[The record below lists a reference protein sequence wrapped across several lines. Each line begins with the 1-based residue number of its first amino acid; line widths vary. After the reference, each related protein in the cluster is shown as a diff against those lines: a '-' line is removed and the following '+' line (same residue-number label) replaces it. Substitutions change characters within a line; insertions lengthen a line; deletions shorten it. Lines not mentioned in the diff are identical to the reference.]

1 MKRLFSTSF
10 AGIYILVFA
19 VSIGVATFIEND
31 FGTSSAMKLVFK
43 ARWFEVLLTLFSITL
58 IVNVVKYKMIAQ
70 KRWPLVIF
78 HLSMVMILV
87 GSGITRYFSYEGTM
101 HIREGE
107 SSNTILSRDTYLNF
121 QASSNGNM
129 YEFSEPVLF
138 SSIGSNAFNEMYNV
152 AGRAIRV
159 EVQDILPNPTN
170 ILAQSSSGS
179 PILKIVYGGSGSRQE
194 FYIAEGERRTLFG
207 LNFDFSQSLED
218 SSAVDFTDTPTDVNI
233 YFSEGELFF
242 KSRSNLSEMVML
254 TQTQTT
260 LSATQV
266 YPLKLRSLYDNG
278 DKGFVFGDFLPS
290 GELKMI
296 STGRKLENSSTIGV
310 SLKVTIDEVEFE
322 RYIFGRNG
330 GEGHAEVFNVEGLD
344 FSASFGSKRIQLPF
358 SVYLNEFIMDRY
370 PGTDSPES
378 YASEV
383 TLIDERKQIRE
394 NHRIYMNHVLDHD
407 GFRFFQSSFDQDEQG
422 TYLSVNHDYWGT
434 MVTYFSYA
442 FFTLG
447 LVLVFFSKKTRFYIL
462 SQKLK
467 TLQDKRFILLPLIC
481 ISSLISQ
488 PYIAQES
495 IKPTTPELF
504 YVDNDHAELFN
515 TVIVQDFK
523 GRMKPMQTLSN
534 ELLRKVTG
542 KSNYG
547 GVSASTTILSMYAD
561 AQNWYSAPIVGFGK
575 HSGIAEII
583 GVSSD
588 NLASYKDFFF
598 EDGSYKLSEQIRD
611 VTAKSPVERGTYDK
625 QLIKVD
631 ERVNIV
637 GMIFSGSFFKV
648 IPIEGDENN
657 TWVGERFSR
666 KNSNEPTSPIAESFF
681 STYRRALFDA
691 IQLSESG
698 DTNTGSKIYELCNQ
712 IISELKDYQ
721 TVHGAAV
728 IPSNSRIA
736 TEIALNNSN
745 VFNRLAIYYFLL
757 GMLFLGLLF
766 YSVFSPE
773 GHAKKFRAVL
783 VVLVA
788 IGFFFHTSGLGARWY
803 ITGRAPWSNGYES
816 MIYIA
821 WTSVLAGLIFTR
833 KSLGAMAATMVLGG
847 AILLIAM
854 LSYLDPE
861 ITPLVP
867 VLKSYWLTIHV
878 SLIAGSYGFLMLGAI
893 IGFINLLLYVLLSEK
908 NKSTIIKIIK
918 EMTYISEMTLTGG
931 IVLLSVGTYLGGV
944 WANESWGRYWG
955 WDAKE
960 TWALVSILVYAF
972 ILHMRLIPGLKSIFA
987 YNFATLFGLS
997 SVIMTY
1003 YGVNYYLSGLH
1014 SYAAGDPVP
1023 IPMWVYYAV
1032 AAAAVV
1038 SFIAYMKKNKHEVS

>member
-1 MKRLFSTSF
+1 MKRFFSTSF

-19 VSIGVATFIEND
+19 VAIGVATFIEND
-31 FGTSSAMKLVFK
+31 FGTSSAMKLVFQAK
-43 ARWFEVLLTLFSITL
+43 WFEVLLILFSITL
-58 IVNVVKYKMIAQ
+58 VVNVVKYKMIPQ
-70 KRWPLVIF
+70 KRWALVIF

-87 GSGITRYFSYEGTM
+87 GAGVTRYFGYEGTM

-107 SSNTILSRDTYLNF
+107 SSNTILSRASYLNF
-121 QASSNGNM
+121 QATSNGNN

-138 SSIGSNAFNEMYNV
+138 SAIGSNAFYEKYNV
-152 AGRAIRV
+152 AGRAV
-159 EVQDILPNPTN
+159 EVEVMDILPNPAN
-170 ILAQSSSGS
+170 ILAQSASGQ
-179 PILKIVYGGSGSRQE
+179 PIVKIVYGGSGSRQE
-194 FYIAEGERRTLFG
+194 FYIGEGERRTLFG

-218 SSAVDFTDTPTDVNI
+218 SSVVDFSEAPTDFNI
-233 YFSEGELFF
+233 YFSDGDLFF
-242 KSRSNLSEMVML
+242 KSRTDLSEMVMIS
-254 TQTQTT
+254 QTQSA
-260 LSATQV
+260 LSANQV
-266 YPLKLRSLYDNG
+266 HPLKLRSLYDTG

-290 GELKMI
+290 GELKLT
-296 STGRKLENSSTIGV
+296 STGRKLENSSTIGI
-310 SLKVTIDEVEFE
+310 SLKVTIDDVAFE

-330 GEGHAEVFNVEGLD
+330 GEGRAEVFQVDGMD

-358 SVYLNEFIMDRY
+358 SIYLNDFIMDRY
-370 PGTDSPES
+370 PGTQSPAS

-383 TLIDERKQIRE
+383 TLIDDRDQIRGD
-394 NHRIYMNHVLDHD
+394 HRIFMNNVLDHD
-407 GFRFFQSSFDQDEQG
+407 GFRFFQSSFDPDEKG

-434 MVTYFSYA
+434 MITYFSYA

-447 LVLVFFSKKTRFYIL
+447 LVMVFFSKKTRFYIL

-467 TLQDKRFILLPLIC
+467 TLQDKRFIFLALVC
-481 ISSLISQ
+481 VSSFLSQ
-488 PYIAQES
+488 PAIAQES
-495 IKPTTPELF
+495 IKPVLPELY
-504 YVDNDHAELFN
+504 YVDDDHATLFN

-534 ELLRKVTG
+534 ELMRKVTG
-542 KSNYG
+542 KTKYNG
-547 GVSASTTILSMYAD
+547 FTASTTVLSMYAD
-561 AQNWYSAPIVGFGK
+561 AQNWYSAPMIGYGK
-575 HSGIAEII
+575 NEGIADVI
-583 GVSSD
+583 GVSLG

-598 EDGSYKLSEQIRD
+598 DDGSYKLSGEIRD
-611 VTAKSPVERGTYDK
+611 ATGKNPAERGMYEK
-625 QLIKVD
+625 QLLKVD

-637 GMIFSGSFFKV
+637 GMIFAGSFFKV
-648 IPIEGDENN
+648 IPIEEDENN
-657 TWVGERFSR
+657 TWVGEMSG
-666 KNSNEPTSPIAESFF
+666 SQTSEALTSPIAQAFF
-681 STYRRALFDA
+681 STYRRALYDA
-691 IQLSESG
+691 MQSVESG
-698 DTNTGSKIYELCNQ
+698 EFKTGAEIYQLCNQ
-712 IISELKDYQ
+712 IVLELKQYQ

-728 IPSNSRIA
+728 IPSKSRIA

-745 VFNRLAIYYFLL
+745 VFNRLALYYFML

-766 YSVFSPE
+766 YSVFFPE
-773 GHAKKFRAVL
+773 GKAKKFRATL
-783 VVLVA
+783 VILVI
-788 IGFFFHTSGLGARWY
+788 IGFVFHTSGLGARWY

-893 IGFINLLLYVLLSEK
+893 IGFINLLLYVLLTKK
-908 NKSTIIKIIK
+908 NKSAIVKIIK

-972 ILHMRLIPGLKSIFA
+972 ILHMRLIPGLKSVFA

-1003 YGVNYYLSGLH
+1003 FGVNYYLSGLH

-1023 IPMWVYYAV
+1023 IPNWVYYAV
-1032 AAAAVV
+1032 AAAAIV
-1038 SFIAYMKKNKHEVS
+1038 SFIAYMQKNKHQIS

>member
-19 VSIGVATFIEND
+19 VAIGVATFIEND
-31 FGTSSAMKLVFK
+31 FGTSSAMKLVYK
-43 ARWFEVLLTLFSITL
+43 ALWFEVLLTLFSITL
-58 IVNVVKYKMIAQ
+58 VVNVVKYKMISQ
-70 KRWPLVIF
+70 KRWALVIF

-87 GSGITRYFSYEGTM
+87 GAGITRYFSYEGTM

-121 QASSNGNM
+121 QATSNGNV

-138 SSIGSNAFNEMYNV
+138 SSIGSNSFHEKYNV
-152 AGRAIRV
+152 AGRSVTV
-159 EVQDILPNPTN
+159 EVNDILPNPTN
-170 ILAQSSSGS
+170 FLAQSSTGQ
-179 PILKIVYGGSGSRQE
+179 PILKVVYGGSGSRQE

-207 LNFDFSQSLED
+207 LNFDFSKSLED
-218 SSAVDFTDTPTDVNI
+218 SSSVDFTDSPADVTL
-233 YFSEGELFF
+233 YFSEGELFM
-242 KSRSNLSEMVML
+242 KSRSALSEMVML
-254 TQTQTT
+254 TQTQ
-260 LSATQV
+260 SALLASKI

-278 DKGFVFGDFLPS
+278 EKGFVFGDFLPS
-290 GELKMI
+290 GELKMK

-310 SLKVTIDEVEFE
+310 SLKVTIDGEEFD
-322 RYIFGRNG
+322 RYVFGRNG
-330 GEGHAEVFNVEGLD
+330 GEGHAEMFPVEGMD
-344 FSASFGSKRIQLPF
+344 FSVSYGSKRIQLPF
-358 SVYLNEFIMDRY
+358 SIYLNEFIMDRY

-383 TLIDERKQIRE
+383 TLIDERNQVRE
-394 NHRIYMNHVLDHD
+394 DHRIFMNHVLDHA
-407 GFRFFQSSFDQDEQG
+407 GFRFFQSSFDPDELG

-434 MVTYFSYA
+434 MITYFSYA

-447 LVLVFFSKKTRFYIL
+447 LVMVFFSKKTRFYQL

-467 TLQDKRFILLPLIC
+467 KLQDKRFVFLAFMS
-481 ISSLISQ
+481 ISACVSQ
-488 PYIAQES
+488 PIVAQQS
-495 IKPTTPELF
+495 IKPTLTELF
-504 YVDNDHAELFN
+504 YVDKDHAELFN

-542 KSNYG
+542 KSEYN
-547 GVSASTTILSMYAD
+547 GVSASTAILSMYAD
-561 AQNWYSAPIVGFGK
+561 AQNWYSAPIVRFGK
-575 HSGIAEII
+575 HQGIADII
-583 GVSSD
+583 GVSSE

-598 EDGSYKLSEQIRD
+598 EDGSYKLSAEIRN

-637 GMIFSGSFFKV
+637 GMIFSGSFFKI

-657 TWVGERFSR
+657 TWVGERFS
-666 KNSNEPTSPIAESFF
+666 KENSDELTSPVAEAFF

-691 IQLSESG
+691 VQSSESG
-698 DTNTGSKIYELCNQ
+698 DANTGNKIYQLCNQ
-712 IISELKDYQ
+712 IVFELKQYQ
-721 TVHGAAV
+721 SVQGAAV
-728 IPSNSRIA
+728 IPSNSRIT
-736 TEIALNNSN
+736 TEIALNNSK
-745 VFNRLAIYYFLL
+745 VFNRLALYYLLL

-783 VVLVA
+783 VILVA

-833 KSLGAMAATMVLGG
+833 KSLGAMAATMILGG
-847 AILLIAM
+847 AVLLIAM

-893 IGFINLLLYVLLSEK
+893 IGFLNLLMYVVLTPK

-972 ILHMRLIPGLKSIFA
+972 ILHMRLIPGLKSTFS

-1003 YGVNYYLSGLH
+1003 FGVNYYLSGLH

-1023 IPMWVYYAV
+1023 IPNWVYYAV
-1032 AAAAVV
+1032 AAAFIV
-1038 SFIAYMKKNKHEVS
+1038 SLIAYRQKTKHKIS

>member
-19 VSIGVATFIEND
+19 VAIGVATFIEND
-31 FGTSSAMKLVFK
+31 FGTSSAMKLVYK
-43 ARWFEVLLTLFSITL
+43 ALWFEVLLTLFSITL
-58 IVNVVKYKMIAQ
+58 VVNVVKYKMISQ
-70 KRWPLVIF
+70 KRWALVIF

-87 GSGITRYFSYEGTM
+87 GAGITRYFSYEGTM

-121 QASSNGNM
+121 QATSNGNV

-138 SSIGSNAFNEMYNV
+138 SSIGSNSFHEKFNV
-152 AGRAIRV
+152 AGRSVTV
-159 EVQDILPNPTN
+159 EVNDILPNPTN
-170 ILAQSSSGS
+170 FLAQSSTGQ
-179 PILKIVYGGSGSRQE
+179 PILKVVYGGSGSRQE

-207 LNFDFSQSLED
+207 LNFDFSKSLED
-218 SSAVDFTDTPTDVNI
+218 SSSVDFTDSPADVTL
-233 YFSEGELFF
+233 YFSEGELFM
-242 KSRSNLSEMVML
+242 KSRSALSEMVML
-254 TQTQTT
+254 TQTQ
-260 LSATQV
+260 SALLASKI

-278 DKGFVFGDFLPS
+278 EKGFVFGDFLPS
-290 GELKMI
+290 GELKMK

-310 SLKVTIDEVEFE
+310 SLKVTIDGEEFD
-322 RYIFGRNG
+322 RYVFGRNG
-330 GEGHAEVFNVEGLD
+330 GEGHAEMFPVEGMD
-344 FSASFGSKRIQLPF
+344 FSVSYGSKRIQLPF
-358 SVYLNEFIMDRY
+358 SIYLNEFIMDRY

-383 TLIDERKQIRE
+383 TLIDERNQVRE
-394 NHRIYMNHVLDHD
+394 DHRIFMNHVLDHA
-407 GFRFFQSSFDQDEQG
+407 GFRFFQSSFDPDELG

-434 MVTYFSYA
+434 MITYFSYA

-447 LVLVFFSKKTRFYIL
+447 LVMVFFSKKTRFYQL

-467 TLQDKRFILLPLIC
+467 KLQDKRFVFLAFMS
-481 ISSLISQ
+481 ISACVSQ
-488 PYIAQES
+488 PIVAQQS
-495 IKPTTPELF
+495 IKPTLTELF
-504 YVDNDHAELFN
+504 YVDKDHAELFN

-542 KSNYG
+542 KSEYN
-547 GVSASTTILSMYAD
+547 GVSASTAILSMYAD
-561 AQNWYSAPIVGFGK
+561 AQNWYSAPIVRFGK
-575 HSGIAEII
+575 HQGIADII
-583 GVSSD
+583 GVSSE

-598 EDGSYKLSEQIRD
+598 EDGSYKLSAEIRN

-637 GMIFSGSFFKV
+637 GMIFSGSFFKI

-657 TWVGERFSR
+657 TWVGERFS
-666 KNSNEPTSPIAESFF
+666 KENSDELTSPVAEAFF

-691 IQLSESG
+691 VQSSESG
-698 DTNTGSKIYELCNQ
+698 DANTGNKIYQLCNQ
-712 IISELKDYQ
+712 IVFELKQYQ
-721 TVHGAAV
+721 SVQGAAV
-728 IPSNSRIA
+728 IPSNSRIT
-736 TEIALNNSN
+736 TEIALNNSK
-745 VFNRLAIYYFLL
+745 VFNRLALYYLLL

-783 VVLVA
+783 VILVA

-833 KSLGAMAATMVLGG
+833 KSLGAMAATMILGG
-847 AILLIAM
+847 AVLLIAM

-893 IGFINLLLYVLLSEK
+893 IGFLNLLMYVVLTPK

-972 ILHMRLIPGLKSIFA
+972 ILHMRLIPGLKSTFS

-1003 YGVNYYLSGLH
+1003 FGVNYYLSGLH

-1023 IPMWVYYAV
+1023 IPNWVYYAV
-1032 AAAAVV
+1032 AAAFIV
-1038 SFIAYMKKNKHEVS
+1038 SLIAYRQKTKHKIS

>member
-1 MKRLFSTSF
+1 LKRLFSTSF

-19 VSIGVATFIEND
+19 VAIGVATFIEND
-31 FGTSSAMKLVFK
+31 FGTSSAMKLVYK
-43 ARWFEVLLTLFSITL
+43 ALWFEVLLTLFSITL
-58 IVNVVKYKMIAQ
+58 VVNVVKYKMISQ
-70 KRWPLVIF
+70 KRWALVIF

-87 GSGITRYFSYEGTM
+87 GAGITRYFSYEGTM

-121 QASSNGNM
+121 QATSNGNV

-138 SSIGSNAFNEMYNV
+138 SSIGSNSFHEKFNV
-152 AGRAIRV
+152 AGRSVTV
-159 EVQDILPNPTN
+159 EVNDILPNPTN
-170 ILAQSSSGS
+170 FLAQSSTGQ
-179 PILKIVYGGSGSRQE
+179 PILKVVYGGSGSRQE

-207 LNFDFSQSLED
+207 LNFDFSKSLED
-218 SSAVDFTDTPTDVNI
+218 SSSVDFTDSPADVTL
-233 YFSEGELFF
+233 YFSEGELFM
-242 KSRSNLSEMVML
+242 KSRSALSEMVML
-254 TQTQTT
+254 TQTQ
-260 LSATQV
+260 SALLASKI

-278 DKGFVFGDFLPS
+278 EKGFVFGDFLPS
-290 GELKMI
+290 GELKMK

-310 SLKVTIDEVEFE
+310 SLKVTIDGEEFD
-322 RYIFGRNG
+322 RYVFGRNG
-330 GEGHAEVFNVEGLD
+330 GEGHAEMFPVEGMD
-344 FSASFGSKRIQLPF
+344 FSVSYGSKRIQLPF
-358 SVYLNEFIMDRY
+358 SIYLNEFIMDRY

-383 TLIDERKQIRE
+383 TLIDERNQVRE
-394 NHRIYMNHVLDHD
+394 DHRIFMNHVLDHA
-407 GFRFFQSSFDQDEQG
+407 GFRFFQSSFDPDELG

-434 MVTYFSYA
+434 MITYFSYA

-447 LVLVFFSKKTRFYIL
+447 LVMVFFSKKTRFYQL

-467 TLQDKRFILLPLIC
+467 KLQDKRFVFLAFMS
-481 ISSLISQ
+481 ISACVSQ
-488 PYIAQES
+488 PIVAQQS
-495 IKPTTPELF
+495 IKPTLTELF
-504 YVDNDHAELFN
+504 YVDKDHAELFN

-542 KSNYG
+542 KSEYN
-547 GVSASTTILSMYAD
+547 GVSASTAILSMYAD
-561 AQNWYSAPIVGFGK
+561 AQNWYSAPIVRFGK
-575 HSGIAEII
+575 HQGIADII
-583 GVSSD
+583 GVSSE

-598 EDGSYKLSEQIRD
+598 EDGSYKLSAEIRN

-637 GMIFSGSFFKV
+637 GMIFSGSFFKI

-657 TWVGERFSR
+657 TWVGERFS
-666 KNSNEPTSPIAESFF
+666 KENSDELTSPVAEAFF

-691 IQLSESG
+691 VQSSESG
-698 DTNTGSKIYELCNQ
+698 DANTGNKIYQLCNQ
-712 IISELKDYQ
+712 IVFELKQYQ
-721 TVHGAAV
+721 SVQGAAV
-728 IPSNSRIA
+728 IPSNSRIT
-736 TEIALNNSN
+736 TEIALNNSK
-745 VFNRLAIYYFLL
+745 VFNRLALYYLLL

-783 VVLVA
+783 VILVA

-833 KSLGAMAATMVLGG
+833 KSLGAMAATMILGG
-847 AILLIAM
+847 AVLLIAM

-893 IGFINLLLYVLLSEK
+893 IGFLNLLMYVVLTPK

-972 ILHMRLIPGLKSIFA
+972 ILHMRLIPGLKSTFS

-1003 YGVNYYLSGLH
+1003 FGVNYYLSGLH

-1023 IPMWVYYAV
+1023 IPNWVYYAV
-1032 AAAAVV
+1032 AAAFIV
-1038 SFIAYMKKNKHEVS
+1038 SLIAYRQKTKHKIS

>member
-10 AGIYILVFA
+10 TGIYILVFA

-31 FGTSSAMKLVFK
+31 FGTSSAMKLVYQ
-43 ARWFEVLLTLFSITL
+43 ALWFEVLLTLFSITL
-58 IVNVVKYKMIAQ
+58 VVNVVKYKMISQ

-87 GSGITRYFSYEGTM
+87 GAGITRYFSYEGTM

-107 SSNTILSRDTYLNF
+107 SSNTILSRDTHLNF

-138 SSIGSNAFNEMYNV
+138 SSIGSNAFDEKYNV
-152 AGRAIRV
+152 AGRSIRV

-170 ILAQSSSGS
+170 VLAQSSSGQ

-207 LNFDFSQSLED
+207 LNFDFSQSIED

-233 YFSEGELFF
+233 YFSDGELFF

-310 SLKVTIDEVEFE
+310 NLKVTIDEVEFE
-322 RYIFGRNG
+322 RYVFGRNG

-344 FSASFGSKRIQLPF
+344 FSVSFGSKRIQLPF
-358 SVYLNEFIMDRY
+358 SVYLNDFIMDRY

-383 TLIDERKQIRE
+383 TLIDERKQVRE

-407 GFRFFQSSFDQDEQG
+407 GFRFFQSSFDQDELG

-434 MVTYFSYA
+434 IITYFSYA

-481 ISSLISQ
+481 VSSFISQ

-495 IKPTTPELF
+495 IKPIIPELY

-561 AQNWYSAPIVGFGK
+561 AQTWYSAPIVGFGK
-575 HSGIAEII
+575 HAGIAEII

-598 EDGSYKLSEQIRD
+598 EDGSYKLSGQIRE
-611 VTAKSPVERGTYDK
+611 VTAKNPVERGTYDK

-666 KNSNEPTSPIAESFF
+666 KNSDELTSPIAESFF

-698 DTNTGSKIYELCNQ
+698 DSNTGSRIYELCNQ
-712 IISELKDYQ
+712 IISELKQYQ

-728 IPSNSRIA
+728 IPSKSRIA

-745 VFNRLAIYYFLL
+745 VFNRLALYYFLL

-766 YSVFSPE
+766 YSVFSPD
-773 GHAKKFRAVL
+773 GHAKNFMMVL
-783 VVLVA
+783 VALVA

-816 MIYIA
+816 MIYIS

-847 AILLIAM
+847 AILLISM

-878 SLIAGSYGFLMLGAI
+878 SLIAGSYGFLLLGAI
-893 IGFINLLLYVLLSEK
+893 IGFINLLMYVVLSIK

-1003 YGVNYYLSGLH
+1003 FGVNYYLSGLH

-1023 IPMWVYYAV
+1023 IPSWVYYAV
-1032 AAAAVV
+1032 AAVAIV
-1038 SFIAYMKKNKHEVS
+1038 SFIAYMKKNKHQIS

>member
-1 MKRLFSTSF
+1 MKRFFTTSF

-19 VSIGVATFIEND
+19 ISIGVATFIEND
-31 FGTSSAMKLVFK
+31 FGTSSAMKLVYK
-43 ARWFEVLLTLFSITL
+43 ALWFEVLLTLFCITL
-58 IVNVVKYKMIAQ
+58 VVNVLKYKMIPQ
-70 KRWPLVIF
+70 KRWPLVTF
-78 HLSMVMILV
+78 HLAMVMILA
-87 GSGITRYFSYEGTM
+87 GAGITRYFSYEGTM

-107 SSNTILSRDTYLNF
+107 SSNTILSRDAYLNF
-121 QASSNGNM
+121 QASANSNF

-138 SSIGSNAFNEMYNV
+138 SSIGSNSFDEKYNV
-152 AGRAIRV
+152 AGHEVRV
-159 EVQDILPNPTN
+159 QVLDILPNPAN
-170 ILAQSSSGS
+170 ILAQSSSGQ

-194 FYIAEGERRTLFG
+194 FYIGEGEKRTLFG
-207 LNFDFSQSLED
+207 LNFDFSRSLED
-218 SSAVDFTDTPTDVNI
+218 SSAVDFTETPADLNI
-233 YFSEGELFF
+233 YFSEGELFLR
-242 KSRSNLSEMVML
+242 SRSKLSEMVMM
-254 TQTQTT
+254 TQAQSV
-260 LSATQV
+260 LAENQV

-290 GELKMI
+290 GELQLK
-296 STGRKLENSSTIGV
+296 STARKLDHSSTLGV
-310 SLKVTIDEVEFE
+310 LLKVTIDETEFE
-322 RYIFGRNG
+322 RYVFGRNG
-330 GEGHAEVFNVEGLD
+330 GEGHAEVFNVDGLE
-344 FSASFGSKRIQLPF
+344 FFASYGAKKIQLPF
-358 SVYLNEFIMDRY
+358 SLYLNEFIMDRY
-370 PGTDSPES
+370 PGTNSPAS

-383 TLIDERKQIRE
+383 TLIDERTQVRE
-394 NHRIYMNHVLDHD
+394 DHRIYMNHILDHD
-407 GFRFFQSSFDQDEQG
+407 GFRFFQSSFDKDELG
-422 TYLSVNHDYWGT
+422 TFLSVNHDYWGT
-434 MVTYFSYA
+434 LITYFGYA

-447 LVLVFFSKKTRFYIL
+447 LVMVFFSKKTRFYQL

-467 TLQDKRFILLPLIC
+467 TLQDKRFIFLTLLC
-481 ISSLISQ
+481 VSSFLSQ
-488 PYIAQES
+488 PSIAQET
-495 IKPTTPELF
+495 IQPVRPELL
-504 YVDNDHAELFN
+504 YVDADHAELFN

-534 ELLRKVTG
+534 ELLRKITG
-542 KSNYG
+542 KSKYG

-561 AQNWYSAPIVGFGK
+561 AQNWYGAPLISFGK
-575 HSGIAEII
+575 HEGIADVI
-583 GVSSD
+583 GVAPD
-588 NLASYKDFFF
+588 NLAGYKDFFF
-598 EDGSYKLSEQIRD
+598 EDGSYKLSDEIRE
-611 VTAKSPVERGTYDK
+611 VTGKDPVERGTYDK

-637 GMIFSGSFFKV
+637 GMIFAGSFFKV

-657 TWVGERFSR
+657 TWVGERSIR
-666 KNSNEPTSPIAESFF
+666 QTSEELTSPVAQAFF

-691 IQLSESG
+691 MNSFEDGDSQSG
-698 DTNTGSKIYELCNQ
+698 NEIYKLCNQ
-712 IISELKDYQ
+712 IISELKQYQ

-728 IPSNSRIA
+728 IPSQTKIS

-745 VFNRLAIYYFLL
+745 VFNRLALYYFML

-766 YSVFSPE
+766 YSVFFPE
-773 GHAKKFRAVL
+773 GRAKKFRTAL
-783 VVLVA
+783 VVLVV
-788 IGFFFHTSGLGARWY
+788 IGFVFHTSGLGARWY

-893 IGFINLLLYVLLSEK
+893 IGFINLLMYVLLRPN
-908 NKSTIIKIIK
+908 NKSAIIKIIK

-1003 YGVNYYLSGLH
+1003 FGVNYYLSGLH

-1032 AAAAVV
+1032 AAVTVV
-1038 SFIAYMKKNKHEVS
+1038 SFVAYLQKNKHEIS

>member
-19 VSIGVATFIEND
+19 VAIGVATFIEND
-31 FGTSSAMKLVFK
+31 FGTSSAMKLVYK
-43 ARWFEVLLTLFSITL
+43 ALWFEVLLTLFSITL
-58 IVNVVKYKMIAQ
+58 VVNVVKYKMISQ
-70 KRWPLVIF
+70 KRWALVIF

-87 GSGITRYFSYEGTM
+87 GAGVTRYFSYEGTM

-121 QASSNGNM
+121 QAISNGNV
-129 YEFSEPVLF
+129 YEFNEPVLF
-138 SSIGSNAFNEMYNV
+138 SSIGSNSFHEKYNV
-152 AGRAIRV
+152 AGRSVTV
-159 EVQDILPNPTN
+159 EVNDILPNPTN
-170 ILAQSSSGS
+170 FLAQSSSGQ
-179 PILKIVYGGSGSRQE
+179 PILKVVYGGSGSRQE

-207 LNFDFSQSLED
+207 LNFDFSKALED
-218 SSAVDFTDTPTDVNI
+218 SSLVDFTDSPADVTL
-233 YFSEGELFF
+233 YFSEGELFM
-242 KSRSNLSEMVML
+242 KSRSALSEMVML
-254 TQTQTT
+254 TQTQ
-260 LSATQV
+260 SALLASKI

-278 DKGFVFGDFLPS
+278 EKGFVFGDFLPS
-290 GELKMI
+290 GELKMK

-310 SLKVTIDEVEFE
+310 SLKVTIDGEEFD
-322 RYIFGRNG
+322 RYVFGRNG
-330 GEGHAEVFNVEGLD
+330 GEGHAEMFPVEGMD
-344 FSASFGSKRIQLPF
+344 FSVSYGSKRIQLPF
-358 SVYLNEFIMDRY
+358 SIYLNEFIMDRY

-383 TLIDERKQIRE
+383 TLIDERTQVRE
-394 NHRIYMNHVLDHD
+394 DHRIFMNHVLDHA
-407 GFRFFQSSFDQDEQG
+407 GFRFFQSSFDPDELG

-434 MVTYFSYA
+434 MITYFSYA

-447 LVLVFFSKKTRFYIL
+447 LVMVFFSKKTRFYQL

-467 TLQDKRFILLPLIC
+467 KLQDKRFVLLAFMS
-481 ISSLISQ
+481 ISACVSQ
-488 PYIAQES
+488 PIVAQQS
-495 IKPTTPELF
+495 IKPTLPELF
-504 YVDNDHAELFN
+504 YVDKDHAELFN

-542 KSNYG
+542 KSEYN
-547 GVSASTTILSMYAD
+547 GVSASTAILSMYAD
-561 AQNWYSAPIVGFGK
+561 AQNWYSAPIVRFGK
-575 HSGIAEII
+575 HQGIADII
-583 GVSSD
+583 GVSSE

-598 EDGSYKLSEQIRD
+598 EDGSYKLSAEIRK

-657 TWVGERFSR
+657 TWVGERFS
-666 KNSNEPTSPIAESFF
+666 KENSDELTSPVAEAFF

-691 IQLSESG
+691 VQSSESG
-698 DTNTGSKIYELCNQ
+698 DANTGNKIYQLCNQ
-712 IISELKDYQ
+712 IVFELKQYQ
-721 TVHGAAV
+721 SVQGAAV
-728 IPSNSRIA
+728 IPSNSRIT
-736 TEIALNNSN
+736 TEIALNNSK
-745 VFNRLAIYYFLL
+745 VFNRLALYYLLL

-773 GHAKKFRAVL
+773 GHAKKFRALL
-783 VVLVA
+783 VILVA

-833 KSLGAMAATMVLGG
+833 KSLGAMAATMILGG
-847 AILLIAM
+847 AVLLIAM

-893 IGFINLLLYVLLSEK
+893 IGFLNLLMYVVLTPK

-972 ILHMRLIPGLKSIFA
+972 ILHMRLIPGLKSTFS

-1003 YGVNYYLSGLH
+1003 FGVNYYLSGLH

-1023 IPMWVYYAV
+1023 IPNWVYYAV
-1032 AAAAVV
+1032 AAAFFV
-1038 SFIAYMKKNKHEVS
+1038 SLIAYRQKTKHKIS